1 MTYRGFSLV
10 EVLVAGVIGGVIVL
24 GSVESLRFSMQA
36 GAVSRTILTENDFKL
51 TVSRAL
57 VDNCY
62 GNLKPTKLTGSD
74 NTKGI
79 GEVGGLKLVDS
90 ESADFII
97 EKGTFKGDIEV
108 VKMEVTG
115 DSSKDCPD
123 TGCKRDFVAYYKK
136 TNLGDLN
143 TASGLSCEN
152 DPDDL
157 SKLNGCFKAQCQ
169 LEYILDDPDTTDT
182 EGRCESLTCHPVV
195 LMAGVGSRFPCPW
208 GHLYNPDHKTTNKP
222 KCEDR
227 NKKIEGQTDCNDV
240 PPEKALGSSWRGSDH
255 KRNKVVDPN
264 DPDRCICKGGYGA
277 DGNIGVLNRFF
288 LTAEGLCFGNFGAEH
303 CLSINSPDEETFK
316 KYCSREYQGAREC
329 VKWRDKYHK
338 RVYNR
343 ETGQVVCVSSEGQK
357 VKVTLDENGR
367 RLSMGHQFTIPP
379 PPRWFMPPMQ

>member
-169 LEYILDDPDTTDT
+169 LEYILDDPGTTDI

-227 NKKIEGQTDCNDV
+227 SKKIGTGDCDFVPEEKRLGQGDNQ
-240 PPEKALGSSWRGSDH
+240 
-255 KRNKVVDPN
+255 RNKVVDPN
-264 DPDRCICKGGYGA
+264 DPDKCICRGGYDSDA
-277 DGNIGVLNRFF
+277 NLGVLNRFF
-288 LTAEGLCFGNFGAEH
+288 LTAEGLCFGNFGHESCMQVDNAM
-303 CLSINSPDEETFK
+303 FK
-316 KYCSREYQGAREC
+316 KYCFTGLSRIERMC
-329 VKWRDKYHK
+329 KTVFFWWRNDI
-338 RVYNR
+338 
-343 ETGQVVCVSSEGQK
+343 
-357 VKVTLDENGR
+357 L
-367 RLSMGHQFTIPP
+367 
-379 PPRWFMPPMQ
+379 